1 MRANLK
7 SSLDYALAA
16 DANSKK
22 TQATK
27 NITNQAAKRNEI

>member
-16 DANSKK
+16 EANSKK
-22 TQATK
+22 IK
-27 NITNQAAKRNEI
+27 NMNNQAAKRTEI